1 MSIYTTLPNRLRYRL
16 MVRTISPTR
25 RNTTIIALAA
35 VASIAASMAGYYAA
49 EAEKYYHLTNAAL
62 TTAARFEHQADL
74 QERHDE
80 EILIQATIEYQEN
93 KTQIGELWASQVSQE
108 ARDNMLFDN
117 QSNMFSLTSKY
128 YDVLYSDYF
137 NCVKAEH
144 DYVGRAEL
152 SEGYS
157 MVSLIATSFLTATE
171 AIFSELS
178 RKKEGK

>member
-1 MSIYTTLPNRLRYRL
+1 
-16 MVRTISPTR
+16 
-25 RNTTIIALAA
+25 
-35 VASIAASMAGYYAA
+35 
-49 EAEKYYHLTNAAL
+49 
-62 TTAARFEHQADL
+62 
-74 QERHDE
+74 
-80 EILIQATIEYQEN
+80 
-93 KTQIGELWASQVSQE
+93 
-108 ARDNMLFDN
+108 MLFDN

-152 SEGYS
+152 SDGYS

-178 RKKEGK
+178 GRKEGK